1 MGWYSLG
8 KHGRYS
14 AFLEVINMVKKYIR
28 IGIVILVSLLAAST
42 YTLYNRNQNL
52 KEEISVSMSNQK
64 AFIAE
69 NSSLKEKNKVFKFTI
84 EQLNYYNDSI
94 LQKMND
100 VRKELKIKDKDLKQ
114 MQYLLSKSTKRD
126 TVLFTDTIF
135 KDKELTLDTLIGD
148 KWYNIRLGLEYPNLI
163 YTEPTFISEK
173 YIITNKRKE
182 TINPPKKFFLFR
194 WFQRKHW
201 VMEVYIKEKNPYI
214 KEINNKFVEIIE

>member
-1 MGWYSLG
+1 M
-8 KHGRYS
+8 
-14 AFLEVINMVKKYIR
+14 
-28 IGIVILVSLLAAST
+28 SLLAVST
-42 YTLYNRNQNL
+42 YTLYNRNQDL

-69 NSSLKEKNKVFKFTI
+69 NSSLKEENRVFKFTV

-100 VRKELKIKDKDLKQ
+100 VRKELKIKDKNIKQ
-114 MQYLLSKSTKRD
+114 LQYLLSVSTKKD

-135 KDKELTLDTLIGD
+135 RDKSLALDTVIGD
-148 KWYNIRLGLEYPNLI
+148 KWYNIRLGLKYPNLI
-163 YTEPTFISEK
+163 YTEPTFTSEK
-173 YIITNKRKE
+173 YIIVNKKKE
-182 TINPPKKFFLFR
+182 TVNPPKKFFLFR

-214 KEINNKFVEIIE
+214 KETNNKFVEIIE

>member
-1 MGWYSLG
+1 
-8 KHGRYS
+8 
-14 AFLEVINMVKKYIR
+14 MVKKYIK
-28 IGIVILVSLLAAST
+28 IGIVILMGLLAVST
-42 YTLYNRNQNL
+42 YILYNRNQDL

-69 NSSLKEKNKVFKFTI
+69 NSSLKEENRVFKFTV

-114 MQYLLSKSTKRD
+114 MQYLLSEATKKDTIVFRD
-126 TVLFTDTIF
+126 TLFRD
-135 KDKELTLDTLIGD
+135 LTLDIDTIIGD
-148 KWYNIRLGLEYPNLI
+148 KWYSIRLGLKYPNLI
-163 YTEPTFISEK
+163 TTNPTFISEK
-173 YIITNKRKE
+173 YIIVNKKKE

-201 VMEVYIKEKNPYI
+201 VMEVNIKEKNPYI
-214 KEINNKFVEIIE
+214 KEVNNKFVEIIE